1 MKRFLGTLVV
11 SASFMT
17 LLSGCDGNQT
27 HISESKSTSFE
38 ESSSESN
45 TIFADFVGDYPENP
59 ISLLTLS
66 KNEIQKAIN
75 AQPNMKCS
83 DKLYINIPESA
94 SVYEFSTYGVHVEQ
108 FNYPAEQ
115 YMKDFEKF
123 FKYFYPNR
131 KINMEYLKYSK
142 YLGENEGYEEG
153 FVKDKEHLPDN
164 ISFEYDEMPTETAEW
179 NSPVYIDLRAEI
191 GSGGVTVN
199 KGEAAFLVGK
209 NTYDY
214 MKNELVP
221 TDVYNR
227 LTSFDPKIY
236 FEQVGTYSP
245 QSEKSFK
252 LADGE
257 MKICDAV
264 KFFEN
269 YINNA
274 PISTGLQRNM
284 RTSVYNV
291 IVLKINENTYGYC
304 FATRGQFQG
313 VNYEPVVYG
322 SMSAYSYDPIG
333 GEALMIRSDDVD
345 YIRGFYGTSWT
356 FDVKECKSVVPV
368 ETAVKII
375 SENLSENVTFEVDTV
390 EFVYVQRYVK
400 DEQGHIDIDTYE
412 SHKTPAWRITMH
424 NANDNLEYMC
434 YVDATDGS
442 NFRYYKAS
450 NITIYED

>member
-1 MKRFLGTLVV
+1 MKRVFSTLAASV
-11 SASFMT
+11 SFIA
-17 LLSGCDGNQT
+17 LLSGCDGNKTQ
-27 HISESKSTSFE
+27 ISESISTSFE

-45 TIFADFVGDYPENP
+45 TVFSDFIGDYHENP

-66 KNEIQKAIN
+66 KDEIQNTIN

-94 SVYEFSTYGVHVEQ
+94 PVYEFSTYGVHVEQ

-123 FKYFYPNR
+123 FEYFFPDR

-142 YLGENEGYEEG
+142 YLGEGKGYEEG
-153 FVKDKEHLPDN
+153 FVKDKENLPDI
-164 ISFEYDEMPTETAEW
+164 ISFKYDEMPEQTVEW
-179 NSPVYIDLRAEI
+179 TSPVYIDLRTEI
-191 GSGGVTVN
+191 GCGGVTVN

-209 NTYDY
+209 NNYDD

-221 TDVYNR
+221 SHTYNR
-227 LTSFDPKIY
+227 LASFEPGIY

-252 LADGE
+252 LVDGE

-291 IVLKINENTYGYC
+291 RVLKIDENTYGYY
-304 FATRGQFQG
+304 FATRGQFNG

-322 SMSAYSYDPIG
+322 SMSVYSYDPTG

-345 YIRGFYGTSWT
+345 YIHGFYGTSWT
-356 FDVKECKSVVPV
+356 FDVKACKSVIPV

-400 DEQGHIDIDTYE
+400 DAQGRINIDTYE

-424 NANDNLEYMC
+424 NVNDNLEYMC
-434 YVDATDGS
+434 YVDAKDGG

-450 NITIYED
+450 NIMIYDE

>member
-1 MKRFLGTLVV
+1 MKRGFSALAV
-11 SASFMT
+11 SVFFMA
-17 LLSGCDGNQT
+17 LLSGCDADRTQ
-27 HISESKSTSFE
+27 ISEPKSTSFE

-45 TIFADFVGDYPENP
+45 MVFSDFVGDYPENP

-66 KNEIQKAIN
+66 KDEIQNTIN
-75 AQPNMKCS
+75 ACPNMKCS
-83 DKLYINIPESA
+83 DKLYINIPQSA

-115 YMKDFEKF
+115 YMKDFENF
-123 FKYFYPNR
+123 FKYFFPDR

-142 YLGENEGYEEG
+142 YLGEGKGYEEG
-153 FVKDKEHLPDN
+153 LVKDKENLPDI
-164 ISFEYDEMPTETAEW
+164 ISFEYDEMPEQISEW
-179 NSPVYIDLRAEI
+179 TSPVYIDMRTEI
-191 GSGGVTVN
+191 GCGGAILN

-209 NTYDY
+209 NAYDD
-214 MKNELVP
+214 MKDALVP
-221 TDVYNR
+221 SDTYIR
-227 LTSFDPKIY
+227 LKSFEPAIY

-252 LADGE
+252 LVDGE

-291 IVLKINENTYGYC
+291 RVLKIDENTYGYD
-304 FATRGQFQG
+304 FVTRGQFEG

-322 SMSAYSYDPIG
+322 SMSAYSYDPTG
-333 GEALMIRSDDVD
+333 GEALMIKSDDVD
-345 YIRGFYGTSWT
+345 YIRNFYGTSWT
-356 FDVKECKSVVPV
+356 FDVKPCASVVPV
-368 ETAVKII
+368 EKAVEII
-375 SENLSENVTFEVDTV
+375 SENLSENVMFEVDTV
-390 EFVYVQRYVK
+390 EFVYVQKYVK
-400 DEQGHIDIDTYE
+400 DEQGRINTDTYE

-424 NANDNLEYMC
+424 NVNDNLEYMC
-434 YVDATDGS
+434 YADAKDGG
-442 NFRYYKAS
+442 NFRYYKSS
-450 NITIYED
+450 NIINYDD